1 MQAQQLVS
9 IFMGSVVYRFQNFS
23 QETVDFSNRE
33 WGFTPFTITEEN
45 DEDSFNSQ
53 SRTITTVRD
62 FWDRE
67 SMESEAKNATVE
79 IFTYFPELGELMTWI
94 GQVKRVLFQGAVV
107 SFELGHPLTAIEN
120 QIPNKLISG
129 DVFPELNY
137 F

>member
-1 MQAQQLVS
+1 
-9 IFMGSVVYRFQNFS
+9 
-23 QETVDFSNRE
+23 
-33 WGFTPFTITEEN
+33 
-45 DEDSFNSQ
+45 
-53 SRTITTVRD
+53 
-62 FWDRE
+62 
-67 SMESEAKNATVE
+67 MESEAKNATVE